1 MNQITKQSKETTMEK
16 VAIKP
21 TEPTE
26 PTAPAQKNEH
36 AANKD
41 V

>member
-1 MNQITKQSKETTMEK
+1 MEK
-16 VAIKP
+16 VANTNVKP
-21 TEPTE
+21 TDANVK

-41 V
+41 A